1 MRNYSDDQKARLLL
15 MSAMEG
21 GYIFWTKEVREFGA
35 RYVVERFKDGF
46 YKGGKYSADKISV
59 HLLET
64 NADKLIEEL
73 NLAHSVLITPESAEW
88 PQQLE
93 DLSAPPYGLIGRG
106 DISLLGQRSLSI
118 VGSRNPSSY
127 GVRIAGEFAAG
138 FADLDWVVVSG
149 GAYGIDSAAHKG
161 AIVAEGGTIAVLGS
175 GTAQIYPSGNDRL
188 FKEIETHGLL
198 LSEVLPHVHAH
209 PTRFLI
215 RNRLIAALSRVT
227 LVVEAAYRSGSLRTA
242 RDAAEI
248 MRVVMA
254 IPGAITSPASEGCHK
269 LIANHEAELVSSVGD
284 VMELVMRLDDAR
296 MDA

>member
-1 MRNYSDDQKARLLL
+1 MTDYTEDQKARLLL

-21 GYIFWTKEVREFGA
+21 GYLFWTKEVREFGA
-35 RYVVERFKDGF
+35 IYVVERLKDGF
-46 YKGGKYSADKISV
+46 YKKGKSSADKIAAHIV
-59 HLLET
+59 ET
-64 NADKLIEEL
+64 NVDQLIEQL
-73 NLAHSVLITPESAEW
+73 IHAKSILITPESSEW
-88 PQQLE
+88 PVHVE
-93 DLSAPPYGLIGRG
+93 DLAAPPYGLICRG
-106 DISLLGQRSLSI
+106 DISLLEQRSLSI
-118 VGSRNPSSY
+118 VGSRNPSTY

-175 GTAQIYPSGNDRL
+175 GTNEIYPSGNDRL

-198 LSEVLPHVHAH
+198 LSEVLPNVHAH
-209 PTRFLI
+209 PNRFLI
-215 RNRLIAALSRVT
+215 RNRLIAALSRGT

-269 LIANHEAELVSSVGD
+269 LIANHEAVLVSSVGD

-296 MDA
+296 IDE

>member
-1 MRNYSDDQKARLLL
+1 MTAYTEDQKARLIL

-21 GYIFWTKEVREFGA
+21 GYPFWTKEVREFGA
-35 RYVVERFKDGF
+35 ICVVDRLREGF
-46 YKGGKYSADKISV
+46 YKGGKNSADKIAAHIVGTS
-59 HLLET
+59 
-64 NADKLIEEL
+64 ADILINQL
-73 NLAHSVLITPESAEW
+73 VDAQSVLITPESHEW
-88 PQQLE
+88 PKQIE
-93 DLSAPPYGLIGRG
+93 DLAAPPFGLIGRG
-106 DISLLGQRSLSI
+106 DISLLEQRSLSI
-118 VGSRNPSSY
+118 VGSRNPSTY

-175 GTAQIYPSGNDRL
+175 GTNEIYPSGNDRL
-188 FKEIETHGLL
+188 FKEIENHGLL
-198 LSEVLPHVHAH
+198 LSEVLPNVHAH
-209 PTRFLI
+209 PNRFLI
-215 RNRLIAALSRVT
+215 RNRLIAALSRGT

-269 LIANHEAELVSSVGD
+269 LIANHEAVLVSSVGD

-296 MDA
+296 MEE